1 MKTVKE
7 VSELTGISIRA
18 LRYYDEIGLLVPT
31 DRTDS
36 GYRLYDDHALEK
48 LKAILFLKELDIPLE
63 TIKEAVNSENYD
75 YKEILKNHR
84 ENLVR
89 KINRLQGLLD
99 VADGMSLENDPIS
112 FESFHEEDAEKV
124 GETIADSYDMNDSA
138 ISEIGELLKSNMV
151 DGKVG
156 VELLQIYGSREN
168 CKKTG
173 R

>member
-18 LRYYDEIGLLVPT
+18 LRYYDEIGLL
-31 DRTDS
+31 
-36 GYRLYDDHALEK
+36 
-48 LKAILFLKELDIPLE
+48 
-63 TIKEAVNSENYD
+63 
-75 YKEILKNHR
+75 
-84 ENLVR
+84 
-89 KINRLQGLLD
+89 D
-99 VADGMSLENDPIS
+99 VADGMSLEHDSIS
-112 FESFHEEDAEKV
+112 FEAFHKEDAEKV
-124 GETIADSYDMNDSA
+124 AETIASNCDMNDSA
-138 ISEIGELLKSNMV
+138 ISEIRELLKSNMV